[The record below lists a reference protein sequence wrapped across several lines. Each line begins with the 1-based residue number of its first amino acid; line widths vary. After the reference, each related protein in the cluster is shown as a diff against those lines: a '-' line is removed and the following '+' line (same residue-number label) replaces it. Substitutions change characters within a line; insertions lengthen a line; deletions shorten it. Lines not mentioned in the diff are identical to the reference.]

1 MVASTT
7 QHWVLTTQPDDDVGE
22 RTTTM
27 TMTLLCQRG
36 WLEARSKR
44 MPMTLSG
51 KMKKKKTEK
60 RHERSK
66 HLNRRMTTSESSMN
80 KLTAAESV
88 VDLRHLVEYLF
99 ELLLLLLPPPLRL
112 QLPVVFVYG
121 AQLQ

>member
-1 MVASTT
+1 MGEMTT
-7 QHWVLTTQPDDDVGE
+7 M
-22 RTTTM
+22 M

-51 KMKKKKTEK
+51 KTKKKKKKKTEK

-80 KLTAAESV
+80 RLLTAAESV

-99 ELLLLLLPPPLRL
+99 ELLLLLLPLRL